1 MFYIRLCAFAGDLLS
16 RIEGSRKA
24 KPQRLPPLTTKTL
37 VQAAEH
43 LAAHDETLAWIL
55 ATYGAP
61 PMWRRPTGFPTR
73 THHPRTTGVVEV
85 CEGNAAAASVGDHP
99 FTPERFVHL
108 GETHL
113 RGLGVTR
120 QKSAYLLH
128 LSESILGRQFS
139 FQRLARLDDREAQ
152 IYLTRMKGIGS
163 WSADVYLLMAM
174 RRADI
179 WPAGDLALAVSAKD
193 LLSLERKPT
202 PDELETIAD
211 RWRPYRAVAARM
223 LWQHYL
229 FRDR

>member
-1 MFYIRLCAFAGDLLS
+1 MARRRCG
-16 RIEGSRKA
+16 
-24 KPQRLPPLTTKTL
+24 
-37 VQAAEH
+37 
-43 LAAHDETLAWIL
+43 AAH
-55 ATYGAP
+55 
-61 PMWRRPTGFPTR
+61 RFSNSR
-73 THHPRTTGVVEV
+73 THHSRTTGVVEV
-85 CEGNAAAASVGDHP
+85 CEGNAAAASVGDHS

-139 FQRLARLDDREAQ
+139 FKRLARLDDREAQ

>member
-1 MFYIRLCAFAGDLLS
+1 
-16 RIEGSRKA
+16 
-24 KPQRLPPLTTKTL
+24 
-37 VQAAEH
+37 
-43 LAAHDETLAWIL
+43 
-55 ATYGAP
+55 
-61 PMWRRPTGFPTR
+61 MWRRPTGFPTLVHIILEQQVSLKSAKAMLLR
-73 THHPRTTGVVEV
+73 LQSAIT
-85 CEGNAAAASVGDHP
+85 P

-108 GETHL
+108 GEPHL
-113 RGLGVTR
+113 RSLGVTR

-139 FQRLARLDDREAQ
+139 FKRLARLDDREAQ

-193 LLSLERKPT
+193 LLSLKRKPT
-202 PDELETIAD
+202 PDELETIAE